1 MKTET
6 LGCYRRRQTICAL
19 VRIYNTLSDMRVL
32 FEELNFVLQK
42 NLKTGEVVLCQVV
55 LSLAE
60 LYPPRR
66 RLRNGDGNGD
76 GMRTEMRTGWGQGA
90 HKSTSDACMQ
100 SEDGP
105 SSMHVRVRHRP
116 CMSTIHRHLLRATVY
131 LHAAYHRRH
140 RTSFNVALPKKCQ
153 ASK

>member
-105 SSMHVRVRHRP
+105 SSTHVHVRHRP
-116 CMSTIHRHLLRATVY
+116 CMSPATASPSRLRRVSCEPWNFDLT
-131 LHAAYHRRH
+131 H
-140 RTSFNVALPKKCQ
+140 
-153 ASK
+153 

>member
-60 LYPPRR
+60 LYP
-66 RLRNGDGNGD
+66 
-76 GMRTEMRTGWGQGA
+76 
-90 HKSTSDACMQ
+90 
-100 SEDGP
+100 
-105 SSMHVRVRHRP
+105 
-116 CMSTIHRHLLRATVY
+116 RAGG
-131 LHAAYHRRH
+131 
-140 RTSFNVALPKKCQ
+140 
-153 ASK
+153 